1 MILVMKPDATAL
13 DIEATVKQIKD
24 WGHTQVSINPG
35 QNQTIIGIIGD
46 KQDLQGRALK
56 SLPGVDKML
65 EISAPYKKASR
76 EFHPSDTIIDVN
88 GVKIGGGY
96 KSIIAG
102 PCSVDTE
109 EITLKIAKAI
119 KASGATMLRGG
130 AYKPRTSPYTF
141 QGHEEDGLKMLQVA
155 KEETGLPIVTEL
167 MTVRDIDTVYKYAD
181 VIQIGARNTQNFP
194 LLKEIGKLDKPV
206 ILKNGIATT
215 AKEHLMSAEYILSGG
230 LNDVIMCL
238 RGVRSYENAMRNSLD
253 VALIP
258 YLQEKTHLPVI
269 VDSSH
274 STGFRKYVN
283 PVAYAGMAAG
293 ADGLILEVHPC
304 PSCALSDGD
313 QALLPQD
320 FDYLMKKLDGLV
332 SWSQNDWKEF
342 DKSSQTDCSC

>member
-109 EITLKIAKAI
+109 EITVKLIQVPSI
-119 KASGATMLRGG
+119 KGTVTLDG
-130 AYKPRTSPYTF
+130 KPLNSAFLYF
-141 QGHEEDGLKMLQVA
+141 QGNKNYYSASVFDGKFELKA
-155 KEETGLPIVTEL
+155 KPGKYIVTCTDKKTVAVVEL
-167 MTVRDIDTVYKYAD
+167 
-181 VIQIGARNTQNFP
+181 N
-194 LLKEIGKLDKPV
+194 E
-206 ILKNGIATT
+206 
-215 AKEHLMSAEYILSGG
+215 SG
-230 LNDVIMCL
+230 
-238 RGVRSYENAMRNSLD
+238 ENKIN
-253 VALIP
+253 
-258 YLQEKTHLPVI
+258 
-269 VDSSH
+269 
-274 STGFRKYVN
+274 
-283 PVAYAGMAAG
+283 
-293 ADGLILEVHPC
+293 
-304 PSCALSDGD
+304 
-313 QALLPQD
+313 
-320 FDYLMKKLDGLV
+320 
-332 SWSQNDWKEF
+332 F
-342 DKSSQTDCSC
+342 DKSRSNCF

>member
-1 MILVMKPDATAL
+1 MILVMKAGATAQE
-13 DIEATVKQIKD
+13 IEKTVKQIKD
-24 WGHTQVSINPG
+24 WGHAQVSVNPG
-35 QNQTIIGIIGD
+35 ETQTVIGIIGD
-46 KQDLQGRALK
+46 KQDLQGRALTA
-56 SLPGVDKML
+56 LPGVQKVL
-65 EISAPYKKASR
+65 EVSAPYKKASR
-76 EFHPSDTIIDVN
+76 QFHPADTVVDVE
-88 GVKIGGGY
+88 GVKLGGGH

-109 EITLKIAKAI
+109 EITVQIAKSV
-119 KASGATMLRGG
+119 KAAGATMLRGG

-141 QGHEEDGLKMLQVA
+141 QGHELDGLKMLQVA

-167 MTVRDIDTVYKYAD
+167 MSITDIDLVYQYAD

-194 LLKEIGKLDKPV
+194 LLKEIGKLGKPV

-215 AKEHLMSAEYILSGG
+215 VQEHLMSAEYVMSGG
-230 LNDVIMCL
+230 LDDVIMCL
-238 RGVRSYENAMRNSLD
+238 RGVRSYENALRNTLD
-253 VALIP
+253 VTIVP

-274 STGFRKYVN
+274 SAGLRKYVM
-283 PVAYAGMAAG
+283 PAAYAGMAAG

-320 FDYLMKKLDGLV
+320 FEYLMKKLDGLV
-332 SWSQNDWKEF
+332 SWDQKDWTEF
-342 DKSSQTDCSC
+342 DKTSETDCKC